1 MDYCKIIKQGDS
13 TFIAYAPAK
22 LNIDLTIGERD
33 DSGMHKITSTMQA
46 ISLHDTITLSL
57 SKSQGSGI
65 SGFMVKNNIISKA
78 LEALQEHVGKSLK
91 CSIRVDK
98 SIPIG
103 AGMGGGSSDAA
114 AVLRLANA
122 AFDLGLEIFEL
133 EQIASR
139 VGNDVAFLLHGG
151 RARVEGSFE
160 HNIIDIKSPKM
171 HYIVARPNMELSTK
185 QMYEMHDKTGK
196 SFLELACDLCQDT
209 KHLLSDLSKTSPLEH
224 GITGKGPTVFAGYES
239 YLDCLMAID
248 SIAWFDKEIFLE
260 HAIGRLE

>member
-1 MDYCKIIKQGDS
+1 MDYCKIIKQDNS

-22 LNIDLTIGERD
+22 LNINLLIGEKD
-33 DSGMHKITSTMQA
+33 ETGMHKITSTMQA
-46 ISLHDTITLSL
+46 ISLHDTVTLSL
-57 SKSQGSGI
+57 SKSHGSGM

-78 LEALQEHVGKSLK
+78 LAILQEHVGKSLK

-114 AVLRLANA
+114 AALRLANA
-122 AFDLGLEIFEL
+122 AFDLGLKIAEL
-133 EQIASR
+133 EQIASK
-139 VGNDVAFLLHGG
+139 VGNDVAFLLHAG

-160 HNIIDIKSPKM
+160 HNIIDIESPKM

-196 SFLELACDLCQDT
+196 SFLELACELCPDT
-209 KHLLSDLSKTSPLEH
+209 KRLLADLSKTAPLEY
-224 GITGKGPTVFAGYES
+224 GITGKGPTVFAGYGS

-248 SIAWFDKEIFLE
+248 NIAWFDQEIFLE
-260 HAIGRLE
+260 HSIGRLE